1 MKMDKLTR
9 QQEVA
14 VRKLL
19 HYAKKEEYAQFILNT
34 IGKHN
39 WTRDILGDCVA
50 FLTEEQEDLYESL
63 GGGYTSE
70 EIDEFIYNDN
80 VNLEISRRLRK
91 QGVTSYLCE
100 NEEYLD
106 DIRNG
111 NIVCEGINVEEI
123 KRAIQKD

>member
-1 MKMDKLTR
+1 M
-9 QQEVA
+9 
-14 VRKLL
+14 
-19 HYAKKEEYAQFILNT
+19 
-34 IGKHN
+34 
-39 WTRDILGDCVA
+39 GDCVA

-123 KRAIQKD
+123 KRTMQKD